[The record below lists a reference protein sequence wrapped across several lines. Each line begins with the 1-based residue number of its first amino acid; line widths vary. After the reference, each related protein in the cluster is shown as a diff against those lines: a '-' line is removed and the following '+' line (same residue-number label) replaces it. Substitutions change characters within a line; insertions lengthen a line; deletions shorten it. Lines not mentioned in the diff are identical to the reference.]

1 MKTHYRR
8 LFIVFISLIVIL
20 GCKSN
25 RKAYSNSA
33 KRTMQKE
40 LRHEEKRKR
49 KAIEKRYKD
58 HIKHQSPAMRKLM
71 KKKLRALRKELR
83 RKRR

>member
-1 MKTHYRR
+1 
-8 LFIVFISLIVIL
+8 
-20 GCKSN
+20 
-25 RKAYSNSA
+25 
-33 KRTMQKE
+33 MQKE
-40 LRHEEKRKR
+40 LRQEEKRKR

>member
-8 LFIVFISLIVIL
+8 LFIVFISLLVIL

-40 LRHEEKRKR
+40 LRKEQKHKR

-58 HIKHQSPAMRKLM
+58 HIKHQSPAMRKLI

-83 RKRR
+83 KRRR